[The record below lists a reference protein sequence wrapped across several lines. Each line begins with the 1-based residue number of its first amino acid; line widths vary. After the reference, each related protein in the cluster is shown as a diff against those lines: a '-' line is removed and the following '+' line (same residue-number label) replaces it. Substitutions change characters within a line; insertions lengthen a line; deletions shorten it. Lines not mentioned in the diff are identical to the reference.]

1 MPPGYKIFHEMN
13 ENNRNMGKVRAL
25 FRHNVARHMTLRHMS
40 KEKAQDR
47 ANASEMAE
55 AASHRYDERHG
66 LTRRALPA
74 FNHQPV
80 REFKLDRQG
89 QIALRNAERAHRAIE
104 LEKKRAEN
112 ARREQGKKLAQ
123 KAAKKVN
130 ADVDDLTKS
139 LRAINPF
146 SGHGRRT
153 RRRHRRHRTRRSTR
167 A

>member
-1 MPPGYKIFHEMN
+1 MN
-13 ENNRNMGKVRAL
+13 ENNRNKHKYRTL
-25 FRHNVARHMTLRHMS
+25 FSHNVVRHTLREHRHP
-40 KEKAQDR
+40 EER

-55 AASHRYDERHG
+55 AAIHRYDERHG

-74 FNHQPV
+74 MKYQPMGK
-80 REFKLDRQG
+80 FKLDRQG

-104 LEKKRAEN
+104 LDKKRAEN
-112 ARREQGKKLAQ
+112 AQREEGKKRAQ

-146 SGHGRRT
+146 SAGRRT

>member
-1 MPPGYKIFHEMN
+1 MN
-13 ENNRNMGKVRAL
+13 ENNRNKQKYRTL
-25 FRHNVARHMTLRHMS
+25 FNYNVARHTLRKHRHP
-40 KEKAQDR
+40 EER

-55 AASHRYDERHG
+55 AAIHRYDERHG

-74 FNHQPV
+74 MNYQPMGK
-80 REFKLDRQG
+80 FKLDREG

-104 LEKKRAEN
+104 LDKKRVEN
-112 ARREQGKKLAQ
+112 AKREERKKLAQ

-146 SGHGRRT
+146 SAGRRT
-153 RRRHRRHRTRRSTR
+153 RRRRRRSTR

>member
-1 MPPGYKIFHEMN
+1 MN
-13 ENNRNMGKVRAL
+13 ENNRNKQKYRTLFNYNVVR
-25 FRHNVARHMTLRHMS
+25 HTLRKHRHP
-40 KEKAQDR
+40 EER

-55 AASHRYDERHG
+55 AAIHRYDERHG

-74 FNHQPV
+74 MKYQPV
-80 REFKLDRQG
+80 GKFKLDRQG

-104 LEKKRAEN
+104 LDKKRAEN
-112 ARREQGKKLAQ
+112 AQREEGKKRAQ

-146 SGHGRRT
+146 SAGRRT

>member
-1 MPPGYKIFHEMN
+1 MPPGYKIFHEMK
-13 ENNRNMGKVRAL
+13 ENNRNTGKVRAL

-40 KEKAQDR
+40 KGKAQDR

-55 AASHRYDERHG
+55 AAIHRYDERHG

-112 ARREQGKKLAQ
+112 ARREEGKKLAQ
-123 KAAKKVN
+123 KASKKVN
-130 ADVDDLTKS
+130 KDVDDLADLFGKM
-139 LRAINPF
+139 
-146 SGHGRRT
+146 GGRRT

>member
-1 MPPGYKIFHEMN
+1 MN

-25 FRHNVARHMTLRHMS
+25 FSHNVARHTLRKHRHP
-40 KEKAQDR
+40 EER

-55 AASHRYDERHG
+55 AAIHRYDERHG

-74 FNHQPV
+74 MKYQPMGK
-80 REFKLDRQG
+80 FKLDREG

-104 LEKKRAEN
+104 LDKKRVEN
-112 ARREQGKKLAQ
+112 AKREEGKKLAQ

-130 ADVDDLTKS
+130 KDVDDLTKS